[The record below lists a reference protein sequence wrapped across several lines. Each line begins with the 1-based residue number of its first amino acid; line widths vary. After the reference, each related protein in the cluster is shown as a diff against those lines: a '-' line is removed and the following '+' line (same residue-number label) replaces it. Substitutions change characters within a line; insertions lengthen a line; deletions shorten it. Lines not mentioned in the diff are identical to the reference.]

1 MLFPLEGI
9 HSPSSSKDYMSPCWK
24 DMWNTTAALRK
35 GISSI
40 WEQYLQLWRLTNAD
54 ALISAYAS
62 PAHVVHMQGEL
73 PEVLKGAELYLD
85 TELNLEADRN

>member
-1 MLFPLEGI
+1 
-9 HSPSSSKDYMSPCWK
+9 
-24 DMWNTTAALRK
+24 
-35 GISSI
+35 
-40 WEQYLQLWRLTNAD
+40 
-54 ALISAYAS
+54 LISAYAS